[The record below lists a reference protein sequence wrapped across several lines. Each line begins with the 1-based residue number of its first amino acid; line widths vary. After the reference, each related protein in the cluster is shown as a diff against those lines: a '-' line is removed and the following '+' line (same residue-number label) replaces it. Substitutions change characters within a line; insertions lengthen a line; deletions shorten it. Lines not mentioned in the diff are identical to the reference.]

1 MSCKMH
7 LDLLNFQSIKHEYQ
21 YNFNFNNKI
30 LFSKYWNYLWIL
42 INILIGNHMCSSLS
56 FYSIQNH
63 NLCHFLFFL
72 FLFMKYVTF
81 LIGDMTL
88 VLIWLALDYRKKE
101 KKRKLREEPPIQ
113 AHISHQP
120 KLGINGEKVKH
131 KKVQVSWPSFLAHY

>member
-1 MSCKMH
+1 
-7 LDLLNFQSIKHEYQ
+7 
-21 YNFNFNNKI
+21 
-30 LFSKYWNYLWIL
+30 
-42 INILIGNHMCSSLS
+42 MCSSLS

-131 KKVQVSWPSFLAHY
+131 KKVQVSWPITNDIKFQFYPQPFTKILYFIGGI